1 MKTKGVDHI
10 GVAVKDLRETSD
22 FYRNQLGLEVSEIHD
37 LPSQKLRIAY
47 VNTGATRLELLEPT
61 SEDSVIAKF
70 IQKSGEGI
78 HHICLIVEDIEGS
91 LAELKSKGVRLI
103 DEKPRVNAHGE
114 KIAFIDPKSSRRVLT
129 ELKEKKNDWRQSI

>member
-10 GVAVKDLRETSD
+10 GVAVKDLREASNY
-22 FYRNQLGLEVSEIHD
+22 YRNQLGLEVSETHD
-37 LPSQKLRIAY
+37 LPQQKLRMAY

-78 HHICLIVEDIEGS
+78 HHICLIVEDIERS

-103 DEKPRVNAHGE
+103 DEKPRINAHGE
-114 KIAFIDPKSSRRVLT
+114 KIAFINPKSSRRVLL
-129 ELKEKKNDWRQSI
+129 ELKEK